1 MPQANGSLIP
11 RFFAMRQTVLV
22 IDDDPAVTDLLK
34 RGLSYEGF
42 TVRVANSG
50 KAGLDEARE
59 HDPDIVIL
67 DVMMPEMDGL
77 EVCRRLKQGSDVAV
91 LMLTAKDAVS
101 DRVTGLETG
110 ADDYLIK
117 PFAFEELV
125 ARVRA
130 LLRRHDTEKP
140 EIFTYADLSLDTG
153 SRMASRAG
161 RQIELS
167 TTEYNLLHL
176 LMRNREQVLTRDRIM
191 ESVWGYDFGGDS
203 NVLEV
208 YVRYLRSKL
217 ETDGEPRLIQTV
229 RGAGYVLRE

>member
-1 MPQANGSLIP
+1 
-11 RFFAMRQTVLV
+11 MRHSVLA
-22 IDDDPAVTDLLK
+22 IDDDPAVTDVLK
-34 RGLSYEGF
+34 RGLSYEGYS
-42 TVRVANSG
+42 VRVANSG

-59 HDPDIVIL
+59 QDPDIVIL

-91 LMLTAKDAVS
+91 LMLTARDAVA
-101 DRVTGLETG
+101 DRVIGLETG

-140 EIFTYADLSLDTG
+140 EIFTYADLALDTG

-161 RQIELS
+161 RQIDLS

-191 ESVWGYDFGGDS
+191 EAVWGYDFGGDS

-217 ETDGEPRLIQTV
+217 EADGGPRLIQTV